1 MNFAKYLRTFFYRT
15 PPERFEHQS
24 VLIFLKLTSVKK
36 KETKSFKILISLKP
50 HTNKTSRNELNSD
63 LIAKK
68 SMKIIKRYKF
78 FFQVTAKLYQKAV
91 RPWRRD

>member
-36 KETKSFKILISLKP
+36 KRKQKALKSLKP
-50 HTNKTSRNELNSD
+50 HTNKTSRNELNRE

-68 SMKIIKRYKF
+68 STKIIKR
-78 FFQVTAKLYQKAV
+78 
-91 RPWRRD
+91 

>member
-36 KETKSFKILISLKP
+36 KETKSFKILMSLKP

-68 SMKIIKRYKF
+68 SMKIIKR
-78 FFQVTAKLYQKAV
+78 
-91 RPWRRD
+91 